1 MDRNRREWYE
11 ILAVGQT
18 GKWGDIRFYR
28 NADGNTEYL
37 CCHMEYDADLS
48 DIHWHIWKHTYD
60 GVDVSR
66 VAYKVGS
73 VDDRE
78 TLF

>member
-48 DIHWHIWKHTYD
+48 DIH
-60 GVDVSR
+60 
-66 VAYKVGS
+66 
-73 VDDRE
+73 
-78 TLF
+78 